1 MLHICM
7 DASVNHIIHNHITLI
22 TLLGV
27 HHAHH
32 VSCQCTRCMLNWQPC
47 SQDSPVFTSGITRTP
62 LKLHACKL
70 KIKNGKPREKMDG
83 RRLHTFAESPAVSF
97 IHSALNSSIPSAPSR
112 EAPPLPPSTTNFCC
126 KNFHSQTIPSS
137 FNQASSTDTCTN
149 NAKFLIVVQD
159 IPSKTCRRLD
169 L

>member
-7 DASVNHIIHNHITLI
+7 DASVNHIIHNHI

-70 KIKNGKPREKMDG
+70 KIKNGKPWEKMDG

-112 EAPPLPPSTTNFCC
+112 EAPPPPPSPHLLLTSAAKIFTAKQYLPPSIRLAPLT
-126 KNFHSQTIPSS
+126 HVQTMQNSWLLYKT
-137 FNQASSTDTCTN
+137 FL
-149 NAKFLIVVQD
+149 AKHVED
-159 IPSKTCRRLD
+159 
-169 L
+169 

>member
-112 EAPPLPPSTTNFCC
+112 EAPPPSPHLLLTSAAKIFTAKQYLPPSIRLAPLT
-126 KNFHSQTIPSS
+126 HVQTMQNS
-137 FNQASSTDTCTN
+137 
-149 NAKFLIVVQD
+149 
-159 IPSKTCRRLD
+159 
-169 L
+169 